1 VGQRKE
7 KLRQK
12 NSAVT
17 NVLITPEL
25 VATYQRHLP
34 QETQHL
40 PTCCSSHNFTVYSSL
55 AKLGGTAG
63 NTGVHKRM
71 AAGTITPSQLRGEA
85 GQSMCLFSKARVVQP
100 LLFAKA
106 IKIVIS

>member
-1 VGQRKE
+1 MGQRKE
-7 KLRQK
+7 NLRKK

-25 VATYQRHLP
+25 VATYQGHLP
-34 QETQHL
+34 QETPHVA
-40 PTCCSSHNFTVYSSL
+40 TCCSSHEFSICSSL
-55 AKLGGTAG
+55 AKLGRTAG
-63 NTGVHKRM
+63 NNGVHKCM

-85 GQSMCLFSKARVVQP
+85 GQSMCSFSKARVVQP